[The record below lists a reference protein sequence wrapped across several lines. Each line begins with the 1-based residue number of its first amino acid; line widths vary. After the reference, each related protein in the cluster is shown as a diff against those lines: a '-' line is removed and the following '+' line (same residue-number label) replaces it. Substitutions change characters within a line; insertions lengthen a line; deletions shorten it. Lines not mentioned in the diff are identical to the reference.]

1 MSNKNRNTLTALKI
15 KEIGSLFESIAII
28 IVMLIICIKPSI
40 YINSFSEGLKIFSGS
55 VLPAMLPFFI
65 FTRVLY
71 SLGWGQK
78 LGLLLGKPLSKL
90 FNAPPSSGY
99 IFAMSLLGGYPIG
112 AKLTEGLY
120 SIGEITKD
128 EALKIST
135 FCSGAGPIF
144 IMGTLGGIVF
154 QSQQFALII
163 LLSNY
168 ISCIINGLVWRGK
181 KKLYLYNKPIASKG
195 ADPIIDSIFSTL
207 CVGTYIALFNLLGE
221 ILSRIGLIDFITSLI
236 MKPDFVKSQELIQAI
251 LYGSIEITKG
261 CLTISSLGTT
271 KLTACTVAGLTSFG
285 GIGILCQ
292 SMSFLKK
299 CKIKTWEFLL
309 RKITQALFAVVTAYL
324 LSLAFGLT

>member
-1 MSNKNRNTLTALKI
+1 MNKKSKNTLTASRLQ
-15 KEIGSLFESIAII
+15 EFGSLFESIAII
-28 IVMLIICIKPSI
+28 SVMLIICINPSN

-78 LGLLLGKPLSKL
+78 LGVIFGKPLSKL

-120 SIGEITKD
+120 SNGEITTE
-128 EALKIST
+128 EALKISA

-144 IMGTLGGIVF
+144 IMGTLGGIIF
-154 QSQQFALII
+154 KSQQFALII

-168 ISCIINGLVWRGK
+168 ISCILNGFLWRGK
-181 KKLYLYNKPIASKG
+181 KKRYPHNNTFTSKP
-195 ADPIIDSIFSTL
+195 ADPILDSIFSSL
-207 CVGTYIALFNLLGE
+207 CVGTYIALFNLLSE
-221 ILSRIGLIDFITSLI
+221 ILSRVGLIDYLTSALLKLDFI
-236 MKPDFVKSQELIQAI
+236 KSQELTQAI
-251 LYGSIEITKG
+251 LFGTMEITKG
-261 CLTISSLGTT
+261 CLTMSSLGTT
-271 KLTACTVAGLTSFG
+271 RITACTVAGLTSFG

-299 CKIKTWEFLL
+299 CEIKTWAFLL
-309 RKITQALFAVVTAYL
+309 RKITQALFAVITAFL